1 MKVAIITDTHAGVR
15 GDVNSF
21 ADYQDRFYADFFFP
35 ALKTAGITTILHGGD
50 FFDRRQFVTLKTMD
64 RLRQTFCEC
73 LKDGDFRMHVIV
85 GNHDVLYRNTND
97 VNSPDVIF
105 HGYDNVT
112 VHTTPAE
119 VEGVL
124 LVPWINREN
133 YESVVKTMNETSAK
147 HVLGHFEIKG
157 FEMHRGSVCESGLD
171 SELFSRFQTVMSGH
185 FHTRSSA
192 GNITYLG
199 SPFELT
205 WADYND
211 PKGFHIF
218 DTETGDLDFI
228 QTPESMFFRCEYDT
242 VENVRSWTPY
252 KPVSLTDK
260 YVKIVVKNKGSAYE
274 FDKWIKEITAYSPA
288 DIQIIESAVD
298 ITGVELTLE
307 ELEQKSKSNI
317 DIIKD
322 YVNALEISD
331 KQKNIVFDYMK
342 TLYAEVNVL

>member
-1 MKVAIITDTHAGVR
+1 MKLAIITDTHCGVR
-15 GDVNSF
+15 GDANSF
-21 ADYQDRFYADFFFP
+21 ADYQDRFYSDFFFP
-35 ALKTAGITTILHGGD
+35 TLKTAGITTILHGGD

-64 RLRQTFCEC
+64 RLRQTFCKC
-73 LKDGDFRMHVIV
+73 LTDGDFRMHVIV

-105 HGYDNVT
+105 HGYNNVT

-119 VEGVL
+119 VEGIL

-171 SELFSRFQTVMSGH
+171 GELFSRFQTVMSGH
-185 FHTRSSA
+185 FHTRSSS

-218 DTETGDLDFI
+218 DTDTGELEFV
-228 QTPESMFFRCEYDT
+228 QNPESMFFRCEYDT